1 MRPHENPD
9 ASDLLRTEHAVVRVL
24 ATAGGEAAAY
34 PGLLAAIGESLGCAG
49 SLWLPGSDGELRCL
63 ETWPAG
69 SAAGAELVP
78 SAWASGVPV
87 AVRGAFAFPLR
98 RIGVLAFATSA
109 PLDPDAALLATMESL
124 GTQISQ
130 FVERCR
136 AQQAVRAADARK
148 SAILNAAFDCIV
160 TMDHDGRVL
169 EVTGP
174 RSGPS
179 GTRPRRW
186 SAATSRT

>member
-1 MRPHENPD
+1 MRPHEHPD

-49 SLWLPGSDGELRCL
+49 SLWLPDDDGELRCL

-69 SAAGAELVP
+69 SAAGAELVRRPGRRACRWPCAAP
-78 SAWASGVPV
+78 SRSRCAGSACSRSRPRRRSGPT
-87 AVRGAFAFPLR
+87 P
-98 RIGVLAFATSA
+98 
-109 PLDPDAALLATMESL
+109 ALLATMESL

-169 EVTGP
+169 EVNRAAERTFGYAP
-174 RSGPS
+174 P
-179 GTRPRRW
+179 RW